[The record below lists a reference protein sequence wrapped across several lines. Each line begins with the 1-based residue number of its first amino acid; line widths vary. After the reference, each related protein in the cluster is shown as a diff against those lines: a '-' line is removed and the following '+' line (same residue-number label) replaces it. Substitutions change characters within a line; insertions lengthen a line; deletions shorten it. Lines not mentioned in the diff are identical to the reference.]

1 MKNTDTLTIIGD
13 PVDFEMD
20 EFIMNLDN
28 VRLID
33 FGESD
38 IAKFEI
44 SKNGI
49 GKITIDSNTI
59 QNCYIISSL
68 TK

>member
-1 MKNTDTLTIIGD
+1 MQNTDTMTVIGEV
-13 PVDFEMD
+13 VDFEMD

-49 GKITIDSNTI
+49 GKIGIDSGNITL
-59 QNCYIISSL
+59 NYIVSSL
-68 TK
+68 TR